1 MKVAFCPMHNMIGDF
16 FTKMLQGT
24 LFARKR
30 EKILNLH
37 NSTSTTRHMS
47 VLDKQNN
54 DVGEY
59 NELK

>member
-1 MKVAFCPMHNMIGDF
+1 MHNMIGDF

-37 NSTSTTRHMS
+37 NSTSTTGHMS